1 MTDERHRLVRK
12 IQQLTFLIVVCFIAR
27 AVIVFI
33 NIRYPFK
40 DLWIEPVYYVLLEI
54 LPISTMIWILHSTQG
69 AKVQTPNLESKPLLP
84 NQPRVN

>member
-12 IQQLTFLIVVCFIAR
+12 IQQITFLIVLCFIAR

-33 NIRYPFK
+33 NIQYPFK
-40 DLWIEPVYYVLLEI
+40 DLWIEPVYYVVLEI

-69 AKVQTPNLESKPLLP
+69 TKQQNQSVESKPLLP